1 MGDSACYAMS
11 ADAKHLAAVV
21 IAGAGL
27 GVLSGLRDYE
37 AALAAGADGILKL
50 RQAAGAQTSKSTT
63 ARYVLNWIV
72 VDVDDDS

>member
-21 IAGAGL
+21 IAGAGI

-37 AALAAGADGILKL
+37 AALAAGADGVLKL
-50 RQAAGAQTSKSTT
+50 RQTANAQTAAAKSSTT
-63 ARYVLNWIV
+63 RYT
-72 VDVDDDS
+72 ST

>member
-21 IAGAGL
+21 IAGAGI

-37 AALAAGADGILKL
+37 AALAAGADGVLKL
-50 RQAAGAQTSKSTT
+50 RQTGANAQTAKSSTT
-63 ARYVLNWIV
+63 RYT
-72 VDVDDDS
+72 ST